1 MKTNNNHITEQEL
14 AKYLSQNVST
24 EEEQRIE
31 KWLSIEENNK
41 EFTEYKQEWEMLK
54 ERKPVHVNVDAAWNK
69 MKERIEEAEGTKEAT
84 VPTRRLPLRSVLQIA
99 AGILIIIALGI
110 GFWATQNQDTDAY
123 QASATEQN
131 MLAQLPDNSR
141 VYLNS
146 KSELKVHRQFNKAN
160 RSVDLTGEAFFDVA
174 HNPSKPFIIKAKQ
187 TNIEVLGTSFTVNTS
202 LPNDQVKVSVK
213 TGRVKFFHNDKQVI
227 LTAGETG
234 IFHNGVFK
242 EEMTDDKNFDAWHTR
257 KLIFRD
263 DSLDYVLQTIAKVY
277 QVQVVKH
284 SAATEKY
291 QLTGTYSNESLDNIA
306 RALEATFP
314 LSFKYN
320 EENDQLVI
328 E

>member
-24 EEEQRIE
+24 EEKQRIE
-31 KWLSIEENNK
+31 TWLTIEENNN

-69 MKERIEEAEGTKEAT
+69 MKERIEAAEATKEAT
-84 VPTRRLPLRSVLQIA
+84 VPTRRLSLRSVLQIA
-99 AGILIIIALGI
+99 AGILVIIALGI
-110 GFWATQNQDTDAY
+110 GFWATQGQDADAF
-123 QASATEQN
+123 QASAAEQN

-141 VYLNS
+141 IYLNS
-146 KSELKVHRQFNKAN
+146 MSELKVHRQFNKVKRA
-160 RSVDLTGEAFFDVA
+160 VDLTGEAFFDVA
-174 HNPSKPFIIKAKQ
+174 HNPQKPFIIKAKE
-187 TNIEVLGTSFTVNTS
+187 TNIEVLGTSFTVNTT
-202 LPNDQVKVSVK
+202 LPNDQVEVNVK
-213 TGRVKFFHNDKQVI
+213 TGRVKFFHNNKQVI

-234 IFHNGVFK
+234 IFHNGVFH
-242 EEMTDDKNFDAWHTR
+242 EEMTGDKNFDAWHTR

-263 DSLDYVLQTIAKVY
+263 DSLDYVLETIGKVY
-277 QVQVVKH
+277 QVEIVKH
-284 SAATEKY
+284 AAATEKY

-314 LSFKYN
+314 LSFNYN
-320 EENDQLVI
+320 AENDQLVI